1 MFFLFYFS
9 VGTLFVIE
17 MTGEKCPNQ
26 PEFPYFQNSYIPDI
40 LLAFMSF
47 QTHLPDLSTKL
58 GIHKMVVFF
67 SV

>member
-1 MFFLFYFS
+1 MYFLFYFS

-40 LLAFMSF
+40 F
-47 QTHLPDLSTKL
+47 THLHVVPNSFAWFE
-58 GIHKMVVFF
+58 HKIRN
-67 SV
+67 S